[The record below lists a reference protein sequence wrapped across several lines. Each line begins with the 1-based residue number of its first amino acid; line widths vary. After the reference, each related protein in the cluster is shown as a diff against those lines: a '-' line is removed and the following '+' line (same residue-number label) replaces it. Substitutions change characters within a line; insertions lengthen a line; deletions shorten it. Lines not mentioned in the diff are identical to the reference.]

1 MSMASPA
8 ILSNFFEKQ
17 WTQNPPQYLS
27 GLSRALYPTTFLE
40 IAVYLYTSPWCPPWR
55 HLVQVIKKKLL
66 LKLLRNSLHINF
78 NVINLYV
85 NSFLIVLVIV
95 FFKLPVL
102 LIFVSGK
109 PPWEVDNKICIV
121 LYVTEHFVF
130 SGKHRRVSCIPSIFL
145 AAFLGVDKCFLQWIS
160 NVKVLLRTKGGEFG

>member
-17 WTQNPPQYLS
+17 WTQNHPQYLS

-55 HLVQVIKKKLL
+55 HLVQVIIKKKLL

-78 NVINLYV
+78 DVINLYV

-95 FFKLPVL
+95 FFLLPVL

-109 PPWEVDNKICIV
+109 PPWGVDNKICIV
-121 LYVTEHFVF
+121 LYSIVRHGAFCIFRQTPKSVLHPFDFF
-130 SGKHRRVSCIPSIFL
+130 SGLFRSR
-145 AAFLGVDKCFLQWIS
+145 
-160 NVKVLLRTKGGEFG
+160 